1 MNCEKMLSKKI
12 GYSILAF
19 VGFLFVFFWKAE
31 SDLAK
36 QGNIIWNG
44 SYVVKIM
51 GISLCL
57 GIVLGC
63 IIAYMMY
70 AFAEKRFL
78 FTGEIKAFRKLQDAV
93 DKLTFGKVFVGS
105 LLLIMIARMPFYLAY
120 YPAICAYDS
129 IYQVG
134 QIVSGQYID
143 HHPIAHTLLIK
154 AGMQLGEN
162 VFGSV
167 NAGIGFY
174 AFVQMLFLSVAF
186 AFGIALLHH
195 FRVKAGGLLLMLVYV
210 ICFPFHIYM
219 SISMTKDT
227 WFTACFLLQILVLFV
242 LLHKK
247 EISLRPRAWDV
258 ALFLLTIGMILFRN
272 NGKYAMLVLLV
283 CLVPV
288 IIKEKGARK
297 FWTKIFLNGV
307 AALLIGNLILSA
319 IFNATSAEQGDRREM
334 LSIPI
339 QQFSRCMI
347 YHGGAN
353 VLSED
358 DNTMGEEDKALIQ
371 DFLLGEAYKKYNP
384 HIADPVKGMTNTYVA
399 RYRAKEFITTYLRL
413 LCEYPSDFINAFLEV
428 NAGYL
433 FPNDV
438 SHATINDNGV
448 ERGLGFVQTRW
459 VEPVLNEHGIYKDS
473 KLPGLHEKME
483 QWADENAYLN
493 IPVLKYLFVPGVWF
507 WYSLLLFAYFML
519 RKRFRLNVAML
530 LIFAYYITLFLGPT
544 VQMRYV
550 YPIMVVVPY
559 LVLLGCKKICTEEE
573 HVKNE

>member
-19 VGFLFVFFWKAE
+19 VGFMFVFFWKAE

-44 SYVVKIM
+44 SYVVKIL
-51 GISLCL
+51 GISLGL

-63 IIAYMMY
+63 IIAYIVY
-70 AFAEKRFL
+70 AFAEKRVL

-93 DKLTFGKVFVGS
+93 DRLTFGKVFAGS
-105 LLLIMIARMPFYLAY
+105 LLLIMIARLPFYLAY

-154 AGMQLGEN
+154 AGMQLGEK
-162 VFGSV
+162 VFGSI

-174 AFVQMLFLSVAF
+174 AFVQMLFLSAAF
-186 AFGIALLHH
+186 AFGIALLHR
-195 FRVKAGGLLLMLVYV
+195 FRVKVGGLLVMLVYV

-219 SISMTKDT
+219 SVSMTKDT
-227 WFTACFLLQILVLFV
+227 WFTACFLLQILVLVV
-242 LLHKK
+242 LLYKK
-247 EISLRPRAWDV
+247 ENSFHPRVWDV

-288 IIKEKGARK
+288 FIKEKKARK
-297 FWTKIFLNGV
+297 FWGRMFLNGV
-307 AALLIGNLILSA
+307 AAMLVGNIILSA
-319 IFNATSAEQGDRREM
+319 LFNATSAEQGDKREM

-339 QQFSRCMI
+339 QQFARCMI
-347 YHGGAN
+347 YHGGVN

-358 DNTMGEEDKALIQ
+358 DNTMDEEDKALIR
-371 DFLLGEAYKKYNP
+371 DFLLDEAYKKYNP
-384 HIADPVKGMTNTYVA
+384 HIADPVKGLTNTYVA
-399 RYRAKEFITTYLRL
+399 RYRAKEFITTYLHL
-413 LCEYPSDFINAFLEV
+413 LCEYPSCFINAFLEV

-433 FPNDV
+433 YPNDV

-459 VEPVLNEHGIYKDS
+459 VDSVLNEYSIYKDS
-473 KLPGLHEKME
+473 KLPWLHEKME

-507 WYSLLLFAYFML
+507 WYSVLVCVYFML

-530 LIFAYYITLFLGPT
+530 LVFAYYITLFLGPT

-550 YPIMVVVPY
+550 YPIMVVVPF
-559 LVLLGCKKICTEEE
+559 LALLGCKKSCTEDK
-573 HVKNE
+573 HVKIE